1 MAKPKVFVTRRIA
14 QVALDRIAAE
24 ADMELWPEELP
35 PSYDLILQKAGQAD
49 GLLTLLTD
57 RIDAAL
63 MDGAPR
69 LKIISNLAVG
79 YDNIDV
85 PAATTRGILVGNTP
99 GVLTETTADLAF
111 SLLMAAARRVVEA
124 DRYTRSGK
132 WKTWSPQVLLGQDI
146 HGATLGIV
154 GLGRIGSEVAQRARG
169 FGMKILY
176 HKTSRLNEADERK
189 LGALYVPDLK
199 ALLAAADFVT
209 LHVPLTPSTL
219 HLIGEDEFAA
229 MKPTAV
235 LVNTSR
241 GPVVDQRALYQA
253 LKSGRIFAAG
263 LDVTEEEP
271 IPLDDPLLTLENV
284 IVLPHIG
291 SASVETRK
299 KMALMAAENLLAG
312 LRGELPPHPVN
323 PEALD
328 TQGGRRKP

>member
-1 MAKPKVFVTRRIA
+1 M
-14 QVALDRIAAE
+14 
-24 ADMELWPEELP
+24 
-35 PSYDLILQKAGQAD
+35 
-49 GLLTLLTD
+49 
-57 RIDAAL
+57 
-63 MDGAPR
+63 
-69 LKIISNLAVG
+69 AVG

-312 LRGELPPHPVN
+312 LRGALPPYAVN

-328 TQGGRRKP
+328 KEAGRRKP